1 MRLSVHPGTWVRIPP
16 SPLETLV
23 NQGFFLFVEKKRHPE
38 KGVFLI
44 SLNAILFLTRLEGF
58 GKNSRF
64 FLRRQRLTKLEALQ
78 SDLQSGLLEPY
89 GWKACIRQSVQ
100 RVRCFVCQPMK
111 AA

>member
-1 MRLSVHPGTWVRIPP
+1 MIFWGLFGDCTFFVPSGAVPP
-16 SPLETLV
+16 P
-23 NQGFFLFVEKKRHPE
+23 
-38 KGVFLI
+38 GVFLI

-89 GWKACIRQSVQ
+89 GWKACIRQLIQ
-100 RVRCFVCQPMK
+100 RVRCFVCQLMK